1 MKAKTLTEAVAEIKR
16 VEKVDSYEA
25 MQYALN
31 YWGAIVHFIQYN
43 HNIAIEKKKNLKKPR
58 QKIKYYKCPNCG
70 TDLGPVF
77 HQCKVEKE
85 FKSSIPSSDQHR
97 IIHFYKTEIDNKIAT
112 IANKFG
118 YSLHQVN
125 SLINNHLKKANQSCT
140 PNQKSMKE

>member
-1 MKAKTLTEAVAEIKR
+1 MKAKTLTEAVAEIKG

-25 MQYALN
+25 MQYALSH
-31 YWGAIVHFIQYN
+31 WGAIVHFIQYN
-43 HNIAIEKKKNLKKPR
+43 HNLAIEKKKKLKKPR

-77 HQCKVEKE
+77 HQCKVDKE
-85 FKSSIPSSDQHR
+85 FRSSIPLSDQHR

-125 SLINNHLKKANQSCT
+125 SLINNHLKTSNQPCT
-140 PNQKSMKE
+140 PNQKSTKE